1 VPVAIPF
8 DTLDYARKLE
18 VAGVPTAQAELQA
31 TALGEA
37 LAKAVAASADLAALT
52 TKVEGFR
59 DELTTRVDN
68 LRNELTAR
76 IENVHRELT
85 EKIENIRSD
94 LTAKIENVHREL
106 TAKIENLR
114 NEMMAKFESVQTEL
128 RLELG
133 GKIDRLAASVDMLKW
148 MLGFIAA
155 LNIGILGVLVR
166 LLMLR

>member
-37 LAKAVAASADLAALT
+37 LAKAVAAPADLAALT

-59 DELTTRVDN
+59 DELTMRVDN
-68 LRNELTAR
+68 LRSE
-76 IENVHRELT
+76 
-85 EKIENIRSD
+85 
-94 LTAKIENVHREL
+94 LTAKIENVYREL

>member
-59 DELTTRVDN
+59 DELTMRVDN
-68 LRNELTAR
+68 LRSE
-76 IENVHRELT
+76 
-85 EKIENIRSD
+85 

-166 LLMLR
+166 QLMLR

>member
-37 LAKAVAASADLAALT
+37 LAKAVAAPADLAALT

-59 DELTTRVDN
+59 DELTMRVDN
-68 LRNELTAR
+68 LRSE
-76 IENVHRELT
+76 
-85 EKIENIRSD
+85 
-94 LTAKIENVHREL
+94 LTAKIENVYREL

-166 LLMLR
+166 QLMLR